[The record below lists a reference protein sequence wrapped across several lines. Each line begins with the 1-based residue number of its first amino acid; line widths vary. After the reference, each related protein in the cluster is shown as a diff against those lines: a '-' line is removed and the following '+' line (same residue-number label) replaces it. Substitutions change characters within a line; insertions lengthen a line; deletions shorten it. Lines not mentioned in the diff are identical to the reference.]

1 MLTTTNR
8 ARLWLLAKK
17 HRILTTREVAAAGI
31 HRQTLTNMVREGGI
45 ERIGRGRYRLG
56 TQPTTE
62 NHSLAIVASVAP
74 NAVVCL
80 LSALQFHG
88 IGTQVPFQVWIALEG
103 RARQPRLGHP
113 PLRVVRFTGQAFRA
127 GIREHLIEGQTVRV
141 YSPAKTLA
149 DLFKYRNK
157 VGLDV
162 ALEALREGWR
172 ARRFTLAEIDRYAK
186 VCRVERVMRPYLQS
200 LIG

>member
-8 ARLWLLAKK
+8 TRLRLLAKK

-45 ERIGRGRYRLG
+45 ERISRGRYRLG

-62 NHSLAIVASVAP
+62 NHSLAIVASIAP

-88 IGTQVPFQVWIALEG
+88 IGTQVPFQVWIAIEG
-103 RARQPRLGHP
+103 RRLGNRNEW
-113 PLRVVRFTGQAFRA
+113 RV
-127 GIREHLIEGQTVRV
+127 
-141 YSPAKTLA
+141 
-149 DLFKYRNK
+149 D
-157 VGLDV
+157 
-162 ALEALREGWR
+162 
-172 ARRFTLAEIDRYAK
+172 
-186 VCRVERVMRPYLQS
+186 
-200 LIG
+200 

>member
-8 ARLWLLAKK
+8 TRLRLLAKK

-45 ERIGRGRYRLG
+45 ERIGRGRYRLD

-88 IGTQVPFQVWIALEG
+88 IGTQVPFQVWIAL
-103 RARQPRLGHP
+103 
-113 PLRVVRFTGQAFRA
+113 TGQVFRA
-127 GIREHLIEGQTVRV
+127 GIHEHHIEGQTVRV

-172 ARRFTLAEIDRYAK
+172 ARRFTLEEIDRYAK